1 MDGTESC
8 VVNCRI
14 CQSARIQTILDFGLM
29 PLANRYL
36 KEPSKDTE
44 IFVPLEVALCLECGC
59 VQLRQIVNPNI
70 LFGGEYLYTSSTS
83 GSLTQHFRDYAK
95 DTALKLLL
103 HPGSFVVGIGG
114 NDGPLERAYKD
125 LGYHVLNVE
134 ASKNIAEASRD
145 NGVPTWN
152 EWFTEEVAKSIVEEH
167 GESDLI
173 TCNNCLA
180 HIPNI
185 HAFIR
190 AVKVLLKPN
199 GWFVTESA
207 YWLNE
212 VKGNHFDH
220 IYHEHCFYWTIK
232 ALERLFRGHGLRIED
247 VELNSSQGGSI
258 RVFARRDLN
267 MPWDS
272 PVNQCIKDEEKAAL
286 FSPTTYADWGKRID
300 DWKATCKS
308 FLEPLDSI
316 CCYGVPAK
324 FTMIS
329 EQLGF
334 TPKDAFEGSDDI
346 KILYAVEDSQIKVG
360 RFTPGSH
367 IPIVNRQYFIDNPPR
382 YCIITAS
389 NYASLIISANPQ
401 FLGDWIV
408 LLPEPSFL

>member
-1 MDGTESC
+1 MDGQQSSL
-8 VVNCRI
+8 VKFCRI
-14 CQSARIQTILDFGLM
+14 CQSGKLEPILNFGNM
-29 PLANRYL
+29 PLANRYVSIIKECAPRFPL
-36 KEPSKDTE
+36 K
-44 IFVPLEVALCLECGC
+44 VVLCMDCGC
-59 VQLRQIVNPNI
+59 VQLAHTVDPKM
-70 LFGGEYLYTSSTS
+70 LFEQYLYTSSTS
-83 GSLTQHFRDYAK
+83 GSLAQHFRDYAK
-95 DTALKLLL
+95 DTALKLLI

-125 LGYHVLNVE
+125 LGYKVLNVE

-145 NGVPTWN
+145 NGVPTLN
-152 EWFTEEVAKSIVEEH
+152 AWFTEEVAKSIVEEH
-167 GESDLI
+167 GEADLI

-180 HIPNI
+180 HIPDIN
-185 HAFIR
+185 AFVR
-190 AVKVLLKPN
+190 AVKVLLKPS
-199 GWFVTESA
+199 GWFVSESA

-247 VELNSSQGGSI
+247 VEFNSSQGGSI
-258 RVFARRDLN
+258 RAFVRRDFN

-272 PVNQCIKDEEKAAL
+272 PVNHCIKEEEKAAL
-286 FSPTTYADWGKRID
+286 FSPSTYVAWSKRID
-300 DWKATCKS
+300 DWKETCKA

-324 FTMIS
+324 FTMIA
-329 EQLGF
+329 EQIGF
-334 TPKDAFEGSDDI
+334 TPET
-346 KILYAVEDSQIKVG
+346 ILYAVEDSPIKVG

-367 IPIVNRQYFIDNPPR
+367 IPIVNRQHFVDNPTK

-389 NYASLIISANPQ
+389 NYASLIIAANPQ

-408 LLPEPSFL
+408 LTPEPAFL